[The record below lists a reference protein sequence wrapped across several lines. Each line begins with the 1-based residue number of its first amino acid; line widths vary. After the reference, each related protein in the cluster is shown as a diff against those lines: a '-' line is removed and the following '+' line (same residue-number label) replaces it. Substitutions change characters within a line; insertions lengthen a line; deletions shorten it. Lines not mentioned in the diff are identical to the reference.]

1 MNWWLTLTVKSCL
14 KTLLISVCPRS
25 TWTTFLDC
33 LIRTK
38 TNNLAIKA
46 SRMTK
51 MELFHKSDN
60 QAENNSIRIQDR
72 PSRTPQILQRQL
84 LVSCSVG
91 NQTLTVLPSV
101 MLNHPLMLSLALVPW
116 AQQHIQKD
124 SWIRCKQGEGKV
136 LGKHSIT
143 MLHRILIL
151 R

>member
-1 MNWWLTLTVKSCL
+1 MTWWLTSTVKSCL

-25 TWTTFLDC
+25 TWTTFQDC
-33 LIRTK
+33 SIRTR

-60 QAENNSIRIQDR
+60 QVENNSIRIQDR
-72 PSRTPQILQRQL
+72 PSRTPQILRRLL

-91 NQTLTVLPSV
+91 NQTPTVLRSV
-101 MLNHPLMLSLALVPW
+101 MLNRPLMLSLALVPW
-116 AQQHIQKD
+116 AQQHIRKD
-124 SWIRCKQGEGKV
+124 LWIQCKQGEEMA

-143 MLHRILIL
+143 MLHHILTL